1 MYKFQDDYYGEDYYG
16 EAEEDYGEG
25 EDNGVDVGGEEI
37 EEVEEENDVEEV
49 YDTPQYSEL
58 AEDEPTDGLSAF
70 SYVWALVPVI
80 DIALGVFYM
89 TKTKDL
95 DNSAWKKA
103 YFTNLGVG
111 AFALLTYYLG
121 VVYESS
127 GLFLF
132 GTLVNPIGEIANLVL
147 IHGANKD

>member
-1 MYKFQDDYYGEDYYG
+1 
-16 EAEEDYGEG
+16 
-25 EDNGVDVGGEEI
+25 
-37 EEVEEENDVEEV
+37 
-49 YDTPQYSEL
+49 
-58 AEDEPTDGLSAF
+58 
-70 SYVWALVPVI
+70 
-80 DIALGVFYM
+80 M

-132 GTLVNPIGEIANLVL
+132 GTFVNSIGEIANLGL
-147 IHGANKD
+147 ITLANKD